1 MNKLQRMVTIG
12 EDFSC
17 QLEDMKSLL
26 NEKTLVIRE
35 NHAWALF
42 WLMRKEKALEVERR
56 TIALVEEV
64 FGVYHE
70 KYF

>member
-42 WLMRKEKALEVERR
+42 WLMRKEEALEVERR